1 MASQRSKVKK
11 KSQIFQHQHFPN
23 IVTALPNDIERK
35 ENGKR
40 EGKKAKLR
48 RIFIF
53 QLQEDC
59 HQNNFY
65 KIINFSL
72 DFRSYENDV
81 FRELLENIKSSGKC
95 LLKSLIFISVYLILT
110 ALLLFYIE
118 NCSRATPS
126 KDSTSFNQRNRN
138 SQLNIENACRNLFLK
153 IKNLENNSNSNNNI
167 SSDKNVNVT
176 VPVTFLKDCK
186 GTYRSEN
193 TAVACSLE
201 GQMMLRYCKLVV
213 FTMLTIGI
221 TYYFLGVV

>member
-1 MASQRSKVKK
+1 MTSQRTKVKK

-23 IVTALPNDIERK
+23 IVTALPNDIERI

-40 EGKKAKLR
+40 KGKKEKLR

-53 QLQEDC
+53 QLQEDF
-59 HQNNFY
+59 HENNLY
-65 KIINFSL
+65 RIINFSL

-95 LLKSLIFISVYLILT
+95 LLKSVIFISGYVILT

-118 NCSRATPS
+118 NCSGATQS
-126 KDSTSFNQRNRN
+126 KDSISDNQRNRN
-138 SQLNIENACRNLFLK
+138 SQQRIENACGSLFLK
-153 IKNLENNSNSNNNI
+153 IKNLKSNSSSNN
-167 SSDKNVNVT
+167 SDKNVNVT
-176 VPVTFLKDCK
+176 VPVTFIKDCE

-193 TAVACSLE
+193 TVLTCSLD
-201 GQMMLRYCKLVV
+201 GQMMLRYSELVV

-221 TYYFLGVV
+221 T